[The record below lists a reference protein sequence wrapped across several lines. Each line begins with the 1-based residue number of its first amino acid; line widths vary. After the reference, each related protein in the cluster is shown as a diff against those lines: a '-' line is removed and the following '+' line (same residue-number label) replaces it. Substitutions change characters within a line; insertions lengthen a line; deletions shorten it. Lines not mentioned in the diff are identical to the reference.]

1 MSDTFNFQR
10 FGRYFRFDL
19 SRMWRNNTKTAIL
32 LGCGSILTVIVC
44 GIGGLLFTMHWFP
57 ATDPARMLGFFICL
71 GVLEL
76 LMAKTYGFVTD
87 RKEGSD
93 FLMIPASTLEKWLSM
108 MLVCLVVIPV
118 LFLVTYFLV
127 DGFVCAIL
135 PDTGTPLYQWT
146 YDTFV
151 FANVKFDELNA
162 ALDARQIPLHY
173 SIASLIGPVL
183 VGACFNYL
191 FFLLCGLLFKRHKI
205 LNAIFVMMV
214 VSSLF
219 GIIAPYILPD
229 FEAMAAGMS
238 EAEAINF
245 SDSFMRITTLITGLL
260 AALLA
265 AGCFFRLRKI
275 AH

>member
-10 FGRYFRFDL
+10 FGRYFGFDL
-19 SRMWRNNTKTAIL
+19 ARMWRNNTKTAVL
-32 LGCGSILTVIVC
+32 LGCGSVITVLIC
-44 GIGGLLFTMHWFP
+44 GIGGLLLDMHWFP
-57 ATDPARMLGFFICL
+57 ATDPFRFFGFLFCL

-93 FLMIPASTLEKWLSM
+93 YLMLPASILEKWLSM
-108 MLVCLVVIPV
+108 MLICLIVIPV
-118 LFLVTYFLV
+118 LFLVTYFIV

-135 PDTGTPLYQWT
+135 PHTGTPLYQWA
-146 YDTFV
+146 YDTYI
-151 FANVKFDELNA
+151 FASDKFAEFNTDLA
-162 ALDARQIPLHY
+162 ARQIPLHY
-173 SIASLIGPVL
+173 SIASLVGPVF

-205 LNAIFVMMV
+205 LNAIVVMMV
-214 VSSLF
+214 VSSIF
-219 GIIAPYILPD
+219 GLIAPHILPD
-229 FEAMAAGMS
+229 FASTVEGMS
-238 EAEAINF
+238 EAEAMHF

-265 AGCFFRLRKI
+265 AGCYLRLRKI

>member
-19 SRMWRNNTKTAIL
+19 SRMWRNNTRTAIL
-32 LGCGSILTVIVC
+32 LGCGSVLTVLIV
-44 GIGGLLFTMHWFP
+44 GIFGLLFDFQWHF
-57 ATDPARMLGFFICL
+57 ANDPFRFFGFIICL
-71 GVLEL
+71 GILEL

-93 FLMIPASTLEKWLSM
+93 YLMLPASILEKWLSM

-118 LFLVTYFLV
+118 LFLVTYFIV

-135 PDTGTPLYQWT
+135 PGTGTPLYQWA
-146 YDTFV
+146 YESIGI
-151 FANVKFDELNA
+151 ANDKFDELNTFLHA
-162 ALDARQIPLHY
+162 QQVPLQY
-173 SIASLIGPVL
+173 S
-183 VGACFNYL
+183 VGSIIVPGIVSACCNYL

-205 LNAIFVMMV
+205 LNAVFVMMV
-214 VSSLF
+214 VTSVFSLL
-219 GIIAPYILPD
+219 APHILPD
-229 FEAMAAGMS
+229 LAAQLDGMDEVEAMT
-238 EAEAINF
+238 F
-245 SDSFMRITTLITGLL
+245 TDSFFRIITLITGLI

-265 AGCFFRLRKI
+265 AGCYLRLRKI